1 MASVH
6 KRQIKSGVVYDV
18 RYRDP
23 TGGTRQKSFSRKRDA
38 DKFRATVVADMA
50 RGDWID
56 PRRARE
62 TVADWADKWIA
73 SKSGL
78 KPSSRDR
85 CQVTLELRILPRW
98 ADTPIGKVAHEDV
111 VAWVAAMD
119 SDGLSAST
127 IKKARGALREIL
139 ALAVRSGAIRANPVD
154 GVKIPSGPKSEHR
167 YLTPA
172 ELEALCHEITNPPN
186 YPSRHYDRVR
196 SDLGLL
202 VRFAAFTGLR
212 LGENLA
218 LRVRDI
224 DLVGERATVRQS
236 AAEVRGVMHI
246 GETKTGARR
255 SVPIARSL
263 IEPLAE
269 QLAGRDRND
278 FVWPNR
284 DGGPLRGSTLRS
296 RHYKPAAARAGLVGL
311 RFHDLRHTCVA
322 LLVQL
327 GAHPKAI
334 QEWLGHSSITM
345 TLDQYGHLFPS
356 IEEALAARLDE
367 LMFAG

>member
-1 MASVH
+1 MASIA
-6 KRQIKSGVVYDV
+6 KRVTKGGVVYDV
-18 RYRDP
+18 HYRDM
-23 TGGTRQKSFSRKRDA
+23 TGASRQKSFPRKAEA

-62 TVADWADKWIA
+62 TVADWAKKWIT

-85 CQVTLELRILPRW
+85 CQVTLDLRILPRW
-98 ADTPIGKVAHEDV
+98 ADTPIGRVAHDDV
-111 VAWVAAMD
+111 VAWIAELD
-119 SDGLSAST
+119 TEGLSAST

-139 ALAVRSGAIRANPVD
+139 ALAVRSGAIRSNPVD
-154 GVKIPSGPKSEHR
+154 GTKIPSGPKAEHR
-167 YLTPA
+167 YLNPA
-172 ELEALCHEITNPPN
+172 ALEALCHEITHPPKHA
-186 YPSRHYDRVR
+186 SRPYDGERP
-196 SDLGLL
+196 DLGRL

-218 LRVRDI
+218 LRVRDL
-224 DLVGERATVRQS
+224 DLVVERVTVRQS

-246 GETKTGARR
+246 GETKTGERR
-255 SVPIARSL
+255 SVPIAKSL
-263 IEPLAE
+263 LEPLAE
-269 QLAGRDRND
+269 QIRGRHRDE
-278 FVWPNR
+278 FVWPIR

-296 RHYKPAAARAGLVGL
+296 RHYKPAAARAGLEGL

-334 QEWLGHSSITM
+334 QEWVGHSSITM

-367 LMFAG
+367 LMFVT

>member
-1 MASVH
+1 MASVT
-6 KRQIKSGVVYDV
+6 KRQTKGGVVYDV
-18 RYRDP
+18 RYREL
-23 TGGTRQKSFSRKRDA
+23 TGTGRQKSFRLKRDA

-62 TVADWADKWIA
+62 TVADWAAKWIA

-85 CQVTLELRILPRW
+85 CQVTLDLRILPRW
-98 ADTPIGKVAHEDV
+98 ADTPIGKVVHDDV
-111 VAWVAAMD
+111 VAWIAELDAE
-119 SDGLSAST
+119 GLSAST

-139 ALAVRSGAIRANPVD
+139 ALAVRSGAIRSNPVD
-154 GVKIPSGPKSEHR
+154 GTTVPSGPKAEHR
-167 YLTPA
+167 YLNPA
-172 ELEALCHEITNPPN
+172 ELEALCHEITNPPKH
-186 YPSRHYDRVR
+186 PSRPYDGARP
-196 SDLGLL
+196 DLGLL

-218 LRVRDI
+218 LRIRDL
-224 DLVGERATVRQS
+224 DLVGERVTVRQS

-246 GETKTGARR
+246 GETKTGERR
-255 SVPIARSL
+255 SVPIAASL
-263 IEPLAE
+263 LEPLAKQIE
-269 QLAGRDRND
+269 GRDRD
-278 FVWPNR
+278 EFVWPNR

-296 RHYKPAAARAGLVGL
+296 RHYKPAAARAGLKGL

-322 LLVQL
+322 LLVRL

-334 QEWLGHSSITM
+334 QEWVGHSSITM

-356 IEEALAARLDE
+356 IEVALAARLDE
-367 LMFAG
+367 LMFSD